1 MPNDD
6 AHAERAQTVQHFRL
20 VNVTA
25 RYLMTHLAQH
35 LGDGVHARATNANHM
50 NSSWPAQIKK
60 RVATHSDTFSA
71 AFSTTAAIEQ
81 LRCTS
86 PSFLAI

>member
-1 MPNDD
+1 MSNDD
-6 AHAERAQTVQHFRL
+6 AHTKCTQTIENARF
-20 VNVTA
+20 VNVATG
-25 RYLMTHLAQH
+25 YLMTHLAQH

-60 RVATHSDTFSA
+60 RVVTHSDTFSA
-71 AFSTTAAIEQ
+71 AFSTTDAIEQ